1 MSDYPMHSIRDKR
14 QPRQEGVF
22 PASHAVC
29 SAGVGAGNSVFAR
42 TVAFFVFVSVMDL
55 PAWTAVLGSERG
67 RSPTVLNAAVAAS
80 HGFDL
85 TTCLI
90 PRKEIRAGGPPK
102 DGIPALTR
110 PPTVTGREARH
121 LSDDDRVIGISLD
134 QEARAYPLAILNYHE
149 NVNDELG
156 GKPIAVTYCP
166 LCNSAVV
173 FDRVVGGQTL
183 SFGISGLL
191 YNSNVLLYDRQPS
204 GRGESL
210 WSQLQMRSVAG
221 PAAQKGLTLTALP
234 CELTTWADWKKR
246 HPDTTVLSANTGFAR
261 DYRRNPYSRYFA
273 TDRLMF
279 PVNPRPDRR
288 SDLRNKDRLVVV
300 RIGETMRGYPI
311 RTVARQANE
320 RGWIEDS
327 LQDQRVRLIYSGASD
342 AVRVELPE
350 AVDGQASVMY
360 TFWFAWY
367 AMHPK
372 SQVFAP
378 PG

>member
-1 MSDYPMHSIRDKR
+1 MTGKHDRP
-14 QPRQEGVF
+14 
-22 PASHAVC
+22 
-29 SAGVGAGNSVFAR
+29 
-42 TVAFFVFVSVMDL
+42 L
-55 PAWTAVLGSERG
+55 
-67 RSPTVLNAAVAAS
+67 TVLNAAVAAS

-90 PRKEIRAGGPPK
+90 SRKEIRAGGPPK

-110 PPTVTGREARH
+110 PPTVPGHEARH
-121 LSDDDRVIGISLD
+121 LGDDDRVIGISLG
-134 QEARAYPLAILNYHE
+134 QESRAYPLAILNYHE

-156 GKPIAVTYCP
+156 RKSIAVTYCP
-166 LCNSAVV
+166 LCDSAIV
-173 FDRVVGGQTL
+173 FDRVVDGQTRD
-183 SFGISGLL
+183 FGISGLL

-210 WSQLQMRSVAG
+210 WSQLQMRAVAG
-221 PAAQKGLTLTALP
+221 PAAQRGLKLSALP
-234 CELTTWADWKKR
+234 CELTPWADWKNR

-273 TDRLMF
+273 SDRLMF
-279 PVNPRPDRR
+279 PVSPRPDGRAG
-288 SDLRNKDRLVVV
+288 LRNKDKLVVV
-300 RIGETMRGYPI
+300 KIGDSMRAYPV
-311 RTVARQANE
+311 RTVARGAGS
-320 RGWIEDS
+320 RGWIEDT
-327 LQDQRVRLIYSGASD
+327 LQDKRVRLIHTGASD
-342 AVRVELPE
+342 TVRIEFPDAL
-350 AVDGQASVMY
+350 DGHASVMY